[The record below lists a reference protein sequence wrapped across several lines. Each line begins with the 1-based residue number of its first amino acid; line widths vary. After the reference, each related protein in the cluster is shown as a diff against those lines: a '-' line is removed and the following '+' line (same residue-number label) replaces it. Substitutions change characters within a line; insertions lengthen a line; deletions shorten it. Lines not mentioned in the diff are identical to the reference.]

1 MHYAT
6 RSRVR
11 AYEEY
16 PESGSAVCR
25 DVRPDGQKR
34 ARQEASGDTN
44 RANKGSSKSG
54 GASWAALP
62 RLKGSRRLTGVRF
75 IRGLRVISGNAQS
88 ERLTFAFPQKRT
100 SASGQGLS
108 ALCQRRHMRRSKE
121 HLYSITLSAHEH
133 RADSSSIL
141 CIEPC
146 VDNFLC
152 LGNNRFFGTFL
163 KRCRTFGQR
172 R

>member
-1 MHYAT
+1 MH
-6 RSRVR
+6 
-11 AYEEY
+11 
-16 PESGSAVCR
+16 
-25 DVRPDGQKR
+25 
-34 ARQEASGDTN
+34 
-44 RANKGSSKSG
+44 
-54 GASWAALP
+54 
-62 RLKGSRRLTGVRF
+62 
-75 IRGLRVISGNAQS
+75 
-88 ERLTFAFPQKRT
+88 
-100 SASGQGLS
+100 
-108 ALCQRRHMRRSKE
+108 RSKE
-121 HLYSITLSAHEH
+121 YLYSITSSAHEH

>member
-1 MHYAT
+1 MAT
-6 RSRVR
+6 LGAELGCGRHLASTVVTGSGQWSSTFLAELCLSTVLVLALR
-11 AYEEY
+11 AFH
-16 PESGSAVCR
+16 CR
-25 DVRPDGQKR
+25 PRRKKR
-34 ARQEASGDTN
+34 ARCPARVTSRMVDAS
-44 RANKGSSKSG
+44 RFSCG
-54 GASWAALP
+54 GQD
-62 RLKGSRRLTGVRF
+62 RHRRLLCPR
-75 IRGLRVISGNAQS
+75 
-88 ERLTFAFPQKRT
+88 
-100 SASGQGLS
+100 
-108 ALCQRRHMRRSKE
+108 CQRPPRRRAAEKRDE
-121 HLYSITLSAHEH
+121 LAAFHSITSSAHEH